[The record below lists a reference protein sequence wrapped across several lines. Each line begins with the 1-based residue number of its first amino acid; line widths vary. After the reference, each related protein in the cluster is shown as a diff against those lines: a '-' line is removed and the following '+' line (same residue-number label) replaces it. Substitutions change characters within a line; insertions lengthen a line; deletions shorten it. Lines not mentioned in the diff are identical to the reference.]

1 MANTAKP
8 RSSSTSTT
16 GPRGVSIATAVS
28 SGRAPVFSS
37 SQQHSSSR
45 PAPPC
50 VSMRNI
56 ALGHALTLG
65 VEQAGAMLLHC
76 PIEADK
82 PTNLVFHRFHLQSKA
97 SHRDVRRSLYWR
109 SRRKPPTGRRR
120 GLSAGAQVLLRCSWH
135 GVGNGGSRQIGP
147 FSQSNADWLFERQNG
162 TGWAKARAKIPPTR
176 FRAAASTRGHGAQSR

>member
-1 MANTAKP
+1 MGNTPTP
-8 RSSSTSTT
+8 RSSSTSTP
-16 GPRGVSIATAVS
+16 GPRGVSIATAIS

-50 VSMRNI
+50 LTSRSATRLPSASSRQARCCSI
-56 ALGHALTLG
+56 A
-65 VEQAGAMLLHC
+65 QS
-76 PIEADK
+76 K
-82 PTNLVFHRFHLQSKA
+82 PTNQRTSSFIVHLQSKA

-162 TGWAKARAKIPPTR
+162 TGWAKAHADKFRQLHDLNSVRRA
-176 FRAAASTRGHGAQSR
+176 H